1 MPRHESGPFS
11 ETVAKR
17 VTASSQNSLVSTHS
31 GDTCQLPPPYSDI
44 FQRFQ
49 DGFEAFLSYISISRN
64 LSPHTLRAYQ
74 NDIQNFLA
82 WMHPFLTQASQRS
95 PRLLNPNESPK
106 GDETETILDP
116 SFSLR
121 EIPSHYLGFLSSQSL
136 SRPSVVRKTSALKSF
151 FKFLVKDQYFQ
162 ATELT
167 LTFTRPKTP
176 KKLPD
181 FLTVE
186 EVQHLFKT
194 LEQSQESR
202 LKVRNKAILC
212 LLFSSGI
219 RVGELVGLDVE
230 DVNWE
235 EAEIKVLGKG
245 DRERISFMS
254 QDSLHLLEAYQRIRP
269 SFLED
274 VPTAI
279 KPSAIKKDTKKQET
293 ALFLNDDGSRL
304 SARSVHRMLHHL
316 GEVSNLSKGIHPHIF
331 RHTFATHLLNQGVD
345 LRIVQ
350 ELLGHVSIRSTQIY
364 THISTERLKKAYMNA
379 HPRARLQNG

>member
-1 MPRHESGPFS
+1 MPRHESGQFS
-11 ETVAKR
+11 EKVAKR
-17 VTASSQNSLVSTHS
+17 VPASSQNSLAFNHS
-31 GDTCQLPPPYSDI
+31 GDPNCHLPPPYSAI
-44 FQRFQ
+44 FDRFQ

-82 WMHPFLTQASQRS
+82 WMHPFLTQASQRN
-95 PRLLNPNESPK
+95 PRLTNPNETPK
-106 GDETETILDP
+106 EDETESISDP

-162 ATELT
+162 SNELT

-186 EVQHLFKT
+186 EVQQLFKT
-194 LEQSQESR
+194 LDQTQESR
-202 LKVRNKAILC
+202 LKVRNKAILS

-219 RVGELVGLDVE
+219 RVGELVGLDIE

-254 QDSLHLLEAYQRIRP
+254 QDSLLLLEAYFQIRP

-274 VPTAI
+274 ASP
-279 KPSAIKKDTKKQET
+279 PGKKDLGKQET
-293 ALFLNDDGSRL
+293 ALFLNDDGTRL

-379 HPRARLQNG
+379 HPRARLQNGSV